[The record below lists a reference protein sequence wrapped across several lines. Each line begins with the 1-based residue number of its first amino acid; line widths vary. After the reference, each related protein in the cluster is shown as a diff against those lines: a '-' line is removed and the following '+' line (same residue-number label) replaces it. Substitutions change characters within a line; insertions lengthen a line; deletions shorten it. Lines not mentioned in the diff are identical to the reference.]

1 MELTSIENCYEHLN
15 HVPITLPPPKYPTVA
30 EVKPKLKQHK
40 LVVSSYQ
47 HPNWANRA
55 QHVNQPVVE
64 SSDSDSESENTQQV
78 WPHHGLDALYPL
90 DPGGRLGV
98 YPGLL
103 QEQLS
108 SNEEPD
114 DDTDPLGEDVHLEP
128 IELTILLL
136 NLSKNLCY
144 REGIGGPQGMAVSLA
159 LLPHLSHFLL
169 ALQTDHGQ
177 GNIPEG
183 WNTNTVS
190 FLEHY
195 TVRVILTVAS
205 FASLQPNGISS
216 LAASG
221 AVISLLE
228 VAKQNLR
235 TASEKGLPE
244 SITISSP
251 LLIATDILHGIWLL
265 LHTIFYCIPLN
276 PTFLNSSLKLLSE
289 VVDNQGLRLSQTAL
303 LTWEKH
309 HLKQNETHNEALLSK
324 IHMVSLVESV
334 GRVITSLKRAKINY
348 IHTMRCMKKRHKTCD
363 FKHYMHHHH
372 DVLGI
377 ASSAMTDSQVRYSR
391 YSLLMPKCCR
401 LKIHN
406 FITARKRS
414 CGKVMFYRCL

>member
-1 MELTSIENCYEHLN
+1 M
-15 HVPITLPPPKYPTVA
+15 
-30 EVKPKLKQHK
+30 
-40 LVVSSYQ
+40 
-47 HPNWANRA
+47 
-55 QHVNQPVVE
+55 
-64 SSDSDSESENTQQV
+64 
-78 WPHHGLDALYPL
+78 
-90 DPGGRLGV
+90 
-98 YPGLL
+98 

-108 SNEEPD
+108 SNDEPD
-114 DDTDPLGEDVHLEP
+114 DEMDPLGEEVHLKP
-128 IELTILLL
+128 IELTVLLL

-169 ALQTDHGQ
+169 ALQTDYAQ

-183 WNTNTVS
+183 WDTNTIA
-190 FLEHY
+190 FLERY
-195 TVRVILTVAS
+195 TIRVIITVAS

-221 AVISLLE
+221 TLISLLE

-235 TASEKGLPE
+235 TVAEKGLPE
-244 SITISSP
+244 SIIESIVSSP
-251 LLIATDILHGIWLL
+251 LLIASDILHGIWLL

-289 VVDNQGLRLSQTAL
+289 VVENQGLWLLQTAL

-309 HLKQNETHNEALLSK
+309 HSKQSETDREALFAKS
-324 IHMVSLVESV
+324 HMVSIVESI
-334 GRVITSLKRAKINY
+334 GRVMTSLKRAKINY

-377 ASSAMTDSQVRYSR
+377 ASSAMTDSQVGSFAKSR
-391 YSLLMPKCCR
+391 KCVNLNIKKVFCCR
-401 LKIHN
+401 LSHAQ
-406 FITARKRS
+406 TR
-414 CGKVMFYRCL
+414 L